1 MKIGDFTV
9 QLTASGL
16 FTRLDRELG
25 MLVFSP
31 YTGLMFAV
39 HSDDVQGTLDWLR
52 GDGKAP
58 GEKIRQALG
67 MGWDKSIIR
76 GDYPWPHYLADR
88 GQWEVYPAPAKFP
101 ILINWFLTGKCP
113 LACQYCDAR
122 DLMITSS
129 EPSLKDMK
137 LIADRILTYNP
148 IAVVLT
154 GGEPLASPF
163 IEECVRFL
171 HGRTGIMVDTNGLFL
186 NDSMVRL
193 FKEKSVVVRISIDS
207 AIPRVND
214 GLRRLGCDSNGIRLG
229 SDYNISS
236 LKVALQAV
244 TSCLDAGIPITVQT
258 VASRK
263 NWNDLI
269 ELGTR
274 LYRLGVQS
282 WRVHLVALQKNTPI
296 YRLLA
301 VPLKSRVEVLHRL
314 RNIRFWQGM
323 DFQLVDDASRDS
335 VVLVSPDGRYLF
347 ESEAG
352 LGKKLIDPAHPCQP
366 DPDQIFKKVSAQ
378 DHAKRYLGQSD
389 SLLGRWLS
397 E

>member
-1 MKIGDFTV
+1 
-9 QLTASGL
+9 
-16 FTRLDRELG
+16 
-25 MLVFSP
+25 
-31 YTGLMFAV
+31 
-39 HSDDVQGTLDWLR
+39 
-52 GDGKAP
+52 
-58 GEKIRQALG
+58 
-67 MGWDKSIIR
+67 
-76 GDYPWPHYLADR
+76 
-88 GQWEVYPAPAKFP
+88 
-101 ILINWFLTGKCP
+101 
-113 LACQYCDAR
+113 
-122 DLMITSS
+122 
-129 EPSLKDMK
+129 
-137 LIADRILTYNP
+137 
-148 IAVVLT
+148 
-154 GGEPLASPF
+154 
-163 IEECVRFL
+163 
-171 HGRTGIMVDTNGLFL
+171 MVDTNGLFL